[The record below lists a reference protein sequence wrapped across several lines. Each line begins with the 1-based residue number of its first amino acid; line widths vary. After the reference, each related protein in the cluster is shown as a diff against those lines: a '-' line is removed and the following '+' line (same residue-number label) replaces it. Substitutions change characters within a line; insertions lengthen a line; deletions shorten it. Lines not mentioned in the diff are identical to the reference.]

1 MKIRKDLLRRIIRE
15 EYSRLIN
22 EYGPLH
28 GEGAADQAVGRMRG
42 MPSTPK
48 RKAHG
53 WMEFIE
59 MAEAGDYSGAGD
71 WIQGLA
77 ADHGI
82 TLSREE
88 EDGFIESAA
97 FGGTPHELTYAWN
110 EFLSMRG
117 M

>member
-1 MKIRKDLLRRIIRE
+1 MKIRKDLLRKIIRE
-15 EYSRLIN
+15 EYSRLLN
-22 EYGPLH
+22 EYGPLD
-28 GEGAADQAVGRMRG
+28 GEGAADQVIKRMRG
-42 MPSTPK
+42 VTASPK

-59 MAEAGDYSGAGD
+59 MAEAGDYAGAGN

-77 ADHGI
+77 SDHGV

-97 FGGTPHELTYAWN
+97 YGGTPHELRYAWN